1 MLSNFWK
8 SYIASC
14 EKTYSDLG
22 HFLPKLC
29 QIVMVLHIFYYL
41 LNQILGGTEEIF
53 LRFFVLAALAPS
65 LAINLIPVK
74 WLPLIL
80 VTGLIVSG
88 PLFMSLVVS
97 IELTKPIIDELSL
110 MHRQYEYLATVA
122 LCLVASSKPKTPTIV
137 SLMCFVIVV
146 GFSLS
151 SIALSAATFFLV
163 ISPFLSLWLFVV
175 CLGIYLLQKKSLLLE
190 KKSEALSTLSSSMAH
205 ELRTPLAGIKNFAA
219 GLEKRSHAI
228 FSQAAEREN
237 FELTPEEKYV
247 TTTPA
252 KIIIAAEQAITIIDM
267 LLISSKDFEES
278 KACFE
283 EISIDQVIQ
292 DSIANFPYNN
302 DHEAEL
308 TEYKQSGD
316 ILAVGPKTQLMH
328 VMLNLLKN
336 GLRFSQR
343 NKNQRVVITLHPQDR
358 MICVIDDGPGISA
371 QAQRKIFDR
380 FYTTE
385 KYGQGTGIGLSFCKM
400 TMESIGGTI
409 EVESVLGEYTKFTL
423 KFP

>member
-29 QIVMVLHIFYYL
+29 QIVMALHIFYYL
-41 LNQILGGTEEIF
+41 LNQILGGTEEIL
-53 LRFFVLAALAPS
+53 LRIFVLTALAPS
-65 LAINLIPVK
+65 LATNLIPAR

-80 VTGLIVSG
+80 VNGLIVSG

-137 SLMCFVIVV
+137 SLMCFVIVI

-151 SIALSAATFFLV
+151 SITLTADTFVLI

-190 KKSEALSTLSSSMAH
+190 KKAEALSTLSSSMAH

-219 GLEKRSHAI
+219 GLKKRNHAI
-228 FSQAAEREN
+228 LRHAAEREDT
-237 FELTPEEKYV
+237 ELTPEEKYLISTPPKI
-247 TTTPA
+247 TT
-252 KIIIAAEQAITIIDM
+252 AAEQAITIIDM

-278 KACFE
+278 NANFE
-283 EISIDQVIQ
+283 DVSVDHVIRN
-292 DSIANFPYNN
+292 SIANFPYNN
-302 DHEAEL
+302 DHEVEL
-308 TEYKQSGD
+308 VEYKPSGD
-316 ILAVGPKTQLMH
+316 IVTLGPEIQLVH

-343 NKNQRVVITLHPQDR
+343 NKNQKVAITLDPQQR
-358 MICVIDDGPGISA
+358 TVFIIDDGPGIST
-371 QAQRKIFDR
+371 QAQRRIFDR

-409 EVESVLGEYTKFTL
+409 ECESVLGEYTKFTL